1 MNKAI
6 ICICGLLNISVI
18 VVTYEIG
25 FRRGL
30 RQGMGTMKKIPN
42 EVTKEKQRTWKD
54 HIQSRFER
62 VE

>member
-6 ICICGLLNISVI
+6 ICICSLLNISAI
-18 VVTYEIG
+18 VVTYAIG

-30 RQGMGTMKKIPN
+30 RQGMNTMKN